1 MFVIVLEYYIS
12 YVYVIMRHHQK
23 KSNAVNGIG
32 IFFFFHISKLG
43 TLIFASYGLFCESLW
58 ARPIILM
65 N

>member
-1 MFVIVLEYYIS
+1 MIEEMFVIVLEYYIS

-43 TLIFASYGLFCESLW
+43 TLILPHMDYFVNLFEQD
-58 ARPIILM
+58 R
-65 N
+65 